1 MAPTDMNPTRKV
13 YSAPLIPHK
22 QMVWWYKEIHE
33 RVDDS
38 ADLIGEHTS
47 FLDLFIIDT
56 ATRSAARL
64 LRNRTIFK
72 GDEDIDK
79 IGRRGKNDYLPREVL
94 LIELGMDF
102 MYHEAAR
109 PQDTVPPFVQHRPI
123 LPFVHATYII
133 LAESFLRTVSN
144 YCGYVDKVAGIRST
158 MAPDVATP
166 APIMIDMSN
175 TEVKASSIE
184 TKIRAERYAL
194 YGVVKQV
201 QWHMVIVIYMRG
213 MVLQSFRRLAMQLAK
228 RYGRSEQ
235 QIQDNFQHGSTGLV
249 RAANY
254 FDPYREKAFSG
265 LARNWVQASI
275 LLHLKS
281 EANIC
286 KIPAPV
292 WQIYRS
298 MEQKAHDLGIK
309 GDIGAI
315 AKEMKM
321 TPMEV
326 YEIYRMIQINRPV
339 SLENP
344 VSDDDPTT
352 ILKDNIRD
360 NSPSPETMVIGSMSD
375 SPSDYMHHLSSI
387 ERMVVCCLFG
397 AYDEIL
403 QEGPMSDEAIASE
416 RTRQVAA
423 YIVQEAS
430 LGNL

>member
-13 YSAPLIPHK
+13 YTAPLIPHK
-22 QMVWWYKEIHE
+22 QMVWWYREIHE
-33 RVDDS
+33 RVDDN

-72 GDEDIDK
+72 SDEDIDE
-79 IGRRGKNDYLPREVL
+79 IGRKGKHGYLPREVL

-109 PQDTVPPFVQHRPI
+109 PQNTVPPFVQHRPI

-133 LAESFLRTVSN
+133 LSESFLRTVRN
-144 YCGYVDKVAGIRST
+144 YCGYVEKVASIRVAIDQDNLIDVST
-158 MAPDVATP
+158 VL
-166 APIMIDMSN
+166 DMSS
-175 TEVKASSIE
+175 TEVRASSIE
-184 TKIRAERYAL
+184 KRIRSDRSVL
-194 YGVVKQV
+194 YGVIKQV
-201 QWHMVIVIYMRG
+201 QWHMTIVEHMRG

-235 QIQDNFQHGSTGLV
+235 QILDNFQHGSTGLI

-275 LLHLKS
+275 LLHLKT

-292 WQIYRS
+292 WQTYRS

-326 YEIYRMIQINRPV
+326 YETYRMIQINRPV

-360 NSPSPETMVIGSMSD
+360 NSPSPEAIVIGSTLD
-375 SPSDYMHHLSSI
+375 DPSDYMKRLTGD
-387 ERMVVCCLFG
+387 ERMVICCLFG
-397 AYDEIL
+397 AYDKIL
-403 QEGPMSDEAIASE
+403 QLESIPENDMESE
-416 RTRQVAA
+416 RTRQIATRVRQG
-423 YIVQEAS
+423 VNF
-430 LGNL
+430 GNI